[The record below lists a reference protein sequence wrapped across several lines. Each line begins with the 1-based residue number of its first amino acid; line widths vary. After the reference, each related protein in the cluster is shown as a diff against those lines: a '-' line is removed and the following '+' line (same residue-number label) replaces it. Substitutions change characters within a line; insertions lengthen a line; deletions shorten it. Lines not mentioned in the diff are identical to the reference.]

1 MQSLRTFLV
10 TLIFGNWLSWFVVF
24 LAFYSV
30 FSTSLLMLRLVTD
43 WTGALQVGLSLAVT
57 LVSMIIILLM
67 PSRINLSAVQFI
79 GTLEIIP
86 VWKIAV
92 FGLAL
97 RLAWIFAF
105 PAHPSS
111 DGSIYLML
119 AETLKEGGTYQI
131 ANSRAYWPVGYPLFL
146 AGWLSVF
153 ENHQVAY
160 LFSNAV
166 LYVVAIYGVAKLSH
180 YLTGGKSESLAAL
193 LFAIWP
199 NLILNTATPEKEMLV
214 LALLPWATWALLK
227 TISTPGFLLI
237 FISGLLLGY
246 ATLVQPSL
254 QFLPLVAG
262 VLLFMVLG
270 LNRSSSLKVLFL
282 CLGAAIVIAP
292 WTIRNYQQLDHFV
305 LVSTNG
311 GDNFYRANNP
321 LADGGYTQ
329 KGEVDLSS
337 LNEVDSNIQGKK
349 LGIAWIVDHPVNFIV
364 LAFEK
369 QIRFMGDD
377 AVGVYNTLKAGKAS
391 ENTKIYI
398 LFKGLANLWWMAIW
412 VVLALLVLFARRHH
426 QNIPHFAFIPFWLWI
441 YLFTLHSVFESGGK
455 YHVPVLWVPCILIAC
470 YVSSF
475 KQNQLDSL
483 QTTG

>member
-24 LAFYSV
+24 LALYSV

-131 ANSRAYWPVGYPLFL
+131 ANSKAYWPVGYPLFL

-180 YLTGGKSESLAAL
+180 YLTSGKSESLATL

-199 NLILNTATPEKEMLV
+199 NLIFNTATPEKEMLV
-214 LALLPWATWALLK
+214 LAIMPWATWALLK
-227 TISTPGFLLI
+227 TISAPGYLLI
-237 FISGLLLGY
+237 FLSGLLLGY

-254 QFLPLVAG
+254 QFLPLVGG

-282 CLGAAIVIAP
+282 WLGAAIIIAP
-292 WTIRNYQQLDHFV
+292 
-305 LVSTNG
+305 
-311 GDNFYRANNP
+311 
-321 LADGGYTQ
+321 
-329 KGEVDLSS
+329 
-337 LNEVDSNIQGKK
+337 
-349 LGIAWIVDHPVNFIV
+349 
-364 LAFEK
+364 
-369 QIRFMGDD
+369 
-377 AVGVYNTLKAGKAS
+377 
-391 ENTKIYI
+391 
-398 LFKGLANLWWMAIW
+398 
-412 VVLALLVLFARRHH
+412 
-426 QNIPHFAFIPFWLWI
+426 
-441 YLFTLHSVFESGGK
+441 
-455 YHVPVLWVPCILIAC
+455 
-470 YVSSF
+470 
-475 KQNQLDSL
+475 
-483 QTTG
+483 